1 MSIKLNFDEALD
13 FMEERMKYYEQIG
26 KPSDWETRAS
36 LGKLSV
42 WLRKT
47 DDDLFDTLVE
57 EEQKCGCRVTTPMSL
72 SELKLLFNTRK
83 KYDFYCGDLYNGI

>member
-13 FMEERMKYYEQIG
+13 FMEERMKYYELMG
-26 KPSDWETRAS
+26 EPSDWETRVS

-72 SELKLLFNTRK
+72 SELKLLFDTRK

>member
-1 MSIKLNFDEALD
+1 MNYNKHFNLE
-13 FMEERMKYYEQIG
+13 G
-26 KPSDWETRAS
+26 KHAFLGAS
-36 LGKLSV
+36 QST

>member
-13 FMEERMKYYEQIG
+13 FMEERMKYYKLIG

-42 WLRKT
+42 WLRKIG
-47 DDDLFDTLVE
+47 DDLFDTIVE
-57 EEQKCGCRVTTPMSL
+57 EEQKPGRRVTTPMSL
-72 SELKLLFNTRK
+72 SELKLLFDTRK